1 MNPEHKGMRMPNI
14 KPMLWSKVFQ
24 NCKIDPLAIDLISKV
39 LVYNPE
45 KRLKPLEAL
54 LHPYFDELRNPKCRI
69 NGKPL
74 ANLFDFTEGN
84 FV

>member
-1 MNPEHKGMRMPNI
+1 
-14 KPMLWSKVFQ
+14 
-24 NCKIDPLAIDLISKV
+24 V

-84 FV
+84 FVLTIKDLVLKREMSWFEVIKS